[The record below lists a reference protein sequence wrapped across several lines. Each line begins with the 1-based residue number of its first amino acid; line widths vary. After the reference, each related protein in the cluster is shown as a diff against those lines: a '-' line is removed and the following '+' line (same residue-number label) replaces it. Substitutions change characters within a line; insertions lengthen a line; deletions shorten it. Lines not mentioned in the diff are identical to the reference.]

1 VGIHDVRRRHEKSE
15 EKPEPLPLAA
25 VNFRPLTTVQ
35 EAQVVA
41 FHRYPNLGSLSMKRA
56 KLELQ
61 QTRSLL
67 ETTKQSFF
75 S

>member
-1 VGIHDVRRRHEKSE
+1 MDSRRRKNSE

-25 VNFRPLTTVQ
+25 VNFTLFTKVQ
-35 EAQVVA
+35 EAEVGP

-61 QTRSLL
+61 PTRSLL